1 VERVAVRSPVFGV
14 TDLCLWAFFLFTVKF
29 SKSHSILP
37 NKNPPAAKCFSEKST
52 NCKVPFLKTHQ
63 LLSVH
68 IAVGGFLDEAL
79 CSWWIFRI
87 GSSQSVD
94 FH

>member
-1 VERVAVRSPVFGV
+1 MFCTESY
-14 TDLCLWAFFLFTVKF
+14 
-29 SKSHSILP
+29 SHNKLNSDSSIPP

-52 NCKVPFLKTHQ
+52 NCEVPFLNLHQ

-68 IAVGGFLDEAL
+68 IAVGGVFDQAL

-87 GSSQSVD
+87 GTSQLVD